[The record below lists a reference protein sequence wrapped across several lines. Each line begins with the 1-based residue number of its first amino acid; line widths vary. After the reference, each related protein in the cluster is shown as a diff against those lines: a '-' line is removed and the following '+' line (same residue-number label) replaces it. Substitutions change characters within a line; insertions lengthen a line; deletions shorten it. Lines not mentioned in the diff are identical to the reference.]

1 MKVDK
6 QGDRHLS
13 RKALCAGEQEDALE
27 GRAAGSRRIGL

>member
-6 QGDRHLS
+6 QGDRHVS
-13 RKALCAGEQEDALE
+13 RKALYAGGKKDALE